1 MKRTIVLMDASEIVL
16 EDGGDLENLQVLA
29 PNKTA
34 MVAIWDRFTPENMK
48 ELTIKNSDG
57 LVTARYT
64 DLILVS
70 ETSVIQPDG
79 QILTSYK
86 LREKTEL
93 EKVTEK
99 LNGLIESQRIQNGAI
114 KDLGDL
120 TGQIAEQVLQKEG
133 EA

>member
-1 MKRTIVLMDASEIVL
+1 MKRTIVLTDTSEIIL
-16 EDGGDLENLQVLA
+16 EAGGDLENLQILA

-34 MVAIWDRFTPENMK
+34 MVAIWDRLTPENMK
-48 ELTIKNSDG
+48 ELTIRNSDG
-57 LVTARYT
+57 LVTGSYT

-93 EKVTEK
+93 EKLTEK

-133 EA
+133 DA

>member
-1 MKRTIVLMDASEIVL
+1 MKRTIVLMDTSEIVL
-16 EDGGDLENLQVLA
+16 EAGGDLENLQVLA

-48 ELTIKNSDG
+48 ELTVKNSDG